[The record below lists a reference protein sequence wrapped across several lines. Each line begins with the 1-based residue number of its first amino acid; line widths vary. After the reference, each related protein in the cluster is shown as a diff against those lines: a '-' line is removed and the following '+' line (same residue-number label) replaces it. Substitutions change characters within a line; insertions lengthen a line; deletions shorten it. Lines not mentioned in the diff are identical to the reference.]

1 MQRKNNL
8 LGLSKLRK
16 RASESTTKTTL
27 GSILSSREHFSL
39 KNIPY
44 AQTKCKRSGFAMISA
59 VLIMIVVATIMMFTI
74 NQTTQTVKRTADLY
88 LYEQV
93 ELHIKSAT
101 EYALFR
107 IAGNNTAAGC
117 INALNFTIDTI
128 YDVNITMQYVF
139 NPIIIAGAGC
149 TNYIG
154 TLVAPEQDGSVLM
167 DVTISVDADDTGSEP
182 IRYFRRTIQK
192 L

>member
-8 LGLSKLRK
+8 LMPFKSTVRNIFCIKMFTGSRNNLRV
-16 RASESTTKTTL
+16 T
-27 GSILSSREHFSL
+27 
-39 KNIPY
+39 
-44 AQTKCKRSGFAMISA
+44 QTRSGFAMISA
-59 VLIMIVVATIMMFTI
+59 VLIMMIVATIMMFTI